1 MNCDIL
7 VLQMKH
13 CEIIHFFSRA
23 ETRILKRLL
32 NAESFVMVLKRAS
45 FVYQKLLTLT
55 DKTVVVFSH
64 AQFIKVL
71 LLLRDYHKCNPIE
84 MMAKFT
90 QLPHIENCEIVKYL

>member
-1 MNCDIL
+1 
-7 VLQMKH
+7 
-13 CEIIHFFSRA
+13 
-23 ETRILKRLL
+23 
-32 NAESFVMVLKRAS
+32 MVLKRAS